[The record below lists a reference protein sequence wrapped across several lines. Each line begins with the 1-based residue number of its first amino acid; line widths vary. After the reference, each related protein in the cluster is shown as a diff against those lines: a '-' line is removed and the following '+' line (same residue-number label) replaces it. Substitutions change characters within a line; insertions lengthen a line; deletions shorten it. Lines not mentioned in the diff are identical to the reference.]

1 LRENLFA
8 GEPPVA
14 YKLFVGR
21 LSRQKFLEEGL
32 GDNLF
37 SKRFLPEIKSFPPIT
52 QYLNNNLSIIR
63 VNSKSLMKVDLAPDE
78 TLDTLE
84 IGGIKIIQ
92 KKDGYR
98 YSIDAFLLA
107 DFVLRHL
114 RGSIA
119 ELGTGSGIIAHILAL
134 KQEIE
139 EIVAVEVQEEF
150 YRRAIRSLELNPT
163 TAPKIQLL
171 LADIKSLPKR
181 YPASS
186 FDGIVC
192 NPPYRKVGSG
202 RINPKDE
209 KAIARHEIKI
219 NLADILKTS
228 RYLLKNKGKL
238 CMIYPADRLPDL
250 IDQLRAHSLEPKLL
264 RFIHSR
270 CSDPA
275 QLLLFLATLSGK
287 KELQVENPLVVYAPD
302 GGYTDEVQAIYL
314 GGFLQPSDKKK
325 NPV

>member
-1 LRENLFA
+1 ME
-8 GEPPVA
+8 
-14 YKLFVGR
+14 
-21 LSRQKFLEEGL
+21 
-32 GDNLF
+32 
-37 SKRFLPEIKSFPPIT
+37 
-52 QYLNNNLSIIR
+52 
-63 VNSKSLMKVDLAPDE
+63 VNLAPDE

-84 IGGIKIIQ
+84 IGEIKIIQ

-107 DFVLRHL
+107 DFASKHL
-114 RGSIA
+114 SGKIA

-134 KQEIE
+134 KQEIK
-139 EIVAVEVQEEF
+139 EILAVEVQEEF
-150 YRRAIRSLELNPT
+150 YQRANRSLRLNPA
-163 TAPKIQLL
+163 TARKIQLL

-219 NLADILKTS
+219 DLADILKTS

-238 CMIYPADRLPDL
+238 CMIYPAGRLPDL
-250 IDQLRAHSLEPKLL
+250 IDQLRRYSLEPKLL

-270 CSDPA
+270 PSEPA

-287 KELQVENPLVVYAPD
+287 QELRVESPLVVYASD
-302 GGYTDEVQAIYL
+302 GGYTDEVQTIYRGAPAIR
-314 GGFLQPSDKKK
+314 QERKSC
-325 NPV
+325 

>member
-1 LRENLFA
+1 M
-8 GEPPVA
+8 
-14 YKLFVGR
+14 
-21 LSRQKFLEEGL
+21 
-32 GDNLF
+32 
-37 SKRFLPEIKSFPPIT
+37 
-52 QYLNNNLSIIR
+52 
-63 VNSKSLMKVDLAPDE
+63 NSKSFMEVNLAPEE

-84 IGGIKIIQ
+84 IGEIKIIQ

-107 DFVLRHL
+107 DFALRHL
-114 RGSIA
+114 RGKIA

-139 EIVAVEVQEEF
+139 EIVAVEIQEEF
-150 YRRAIRSLELNPT
+150 YRRAIRSLALNPA

-171 LADIKSLPKR
+171 PADIKSLPKR
-181 YPASS
+181 YPPGS

-192 NPPYRKVGSG
+192 NPPYREVGSG

-219 NLADILKTS
+219 TLADILKTS

-250 IDQLRAHSLEPKLL
+250 IDQLRAYSLEPKLL

-270 CSDPA
+270 SFEPA

-287 KELQVENPLVVYAPD
+287 KELKVEKPLVIYTPD
-302 GGYTDEVQAIYL
+302 GSYTDEVQAIYRGEL
-314 GGFLQPSDKKK
+314 LPSDKKE
-325 NPV
+325 NPVK